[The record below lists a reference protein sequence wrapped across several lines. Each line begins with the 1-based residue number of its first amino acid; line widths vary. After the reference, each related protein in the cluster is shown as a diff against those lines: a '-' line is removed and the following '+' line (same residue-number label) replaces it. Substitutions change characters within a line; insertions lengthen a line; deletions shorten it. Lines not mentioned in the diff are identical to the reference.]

1 MSKAAISN
9 HKGNGININP
19 NSAIIATLSII
30 VVITISLMADRF
42 FSLRNLTNILYQVS
56 ALGLLVLGITPVIIV
71 AQLDLSLVA
80 LMTVSSIIGTLVIS
94 YTGNIYLGIVV
105 MLLIGAAIGAFN
117 GFFVGKMKVVSFIVT
132 LAMMIVGSGVAAYLT
147 KSLTIASLPDE
158 YVWIGQGRIGRIP
171 VAFIIFLIIAIISYL
186 VMNKHYI
193 GRWIYSIGN
202 NVEASKLAGIPIER
216 TIIFVFIFAGLMASV
231 SGIVQSAKLGYAS
244 ASMIRTGT
252 LVNYI
257 AAATIGGISINGG
270 KGNVLGAVFGTFII
284 VIISNAC
291 TFLGVGY
298 YENLII
304 KGSIII
310 LIVML
315 DNIDFSRF
323 MVKK

>member
-9 HKGNGININP
+9 HRGNGFNINP
-19 NSAIIATLSII
+19 NSAIIATLSLI
-30 VVITISLMADRF
+30 VVIIISLMADRF
-42 FSLRNLTNILYQVS
+42 FSLRNLTNLLYQSS
-56 ALGLLVLGITPVIIV
+56 ALGLLVLGITPVIII

-80 LMTVSSIIGTLVIS
+80 LMTVSSIIGTLVINHS
-94 YTGNIYLGIVV
+94 GNIYLGIVV
-105 MLLIGAAIGAFN
+105 MLLLGAAIGAFN
-117 GFFVGKMKVVSFIVT
+117 GFFIGKMKVVSFIVT

-147 KSLTIASLPDE
+147 KSVTIASLPDA
-158 YVWIGQGRIGRIP
+158 YVWLGQGRIGRIP
-171 VAFIIFLIIAIISYL
+171 VAFFIFLAITAISYF
-186 VMNKHYI
+186 VMNKHYV

-257 AAATIGGISINGG
+257 AAATIGGVSINGG
-270 KGNVLGAVFGTFII
+270 KGNILGAVFGTFVI

-310 LIVML
+310 VIVIL
-315 DNIDFSRF
+315 DNIDFSKF
-323 MVKK
+323 GFGK

>member
-1 MSKAAISN
+1 MSNSAISN
-9 HKGNGININP
+9 HKGSGFSVNP
-19 NSAIIATLSII
+19 NSAIISTLSII
-30 VVITISLMADRF
+30 VVIIISLMADRF
-42 FSLRNLTNILYQVS
+42 FSLRNLTNLLYQVS
-56 ALGLLVLGITPVIIV
+56 ALGLLVLGITPVIII

-94 YTGNIYLGIVV
+94 YTGNTYLGILV

-117 GFFVGKMKVVSFIVT
+117 GFFIGKMKVVSFIVT
-132 LAMMIVGSGVAAYLT
+132 LAMMIVGSGIAAYLT

-158 YVWIGQGRIGRIP
+158 YVWIGQGRVGRVP
-171 VAFIIFLIIAIISYL
+171 VAFFIFLIITVISYL

-216 TIIFVFIFAGLMASV
+216 TIIFVFIFAGLMASL

-257 AAATIGGISINGG
+257 AAATIGGVSINGG
-270 KGNVLGAVFGTFII
+270 KGNVLGAVFGTCVI

-323 MVKK
+323 FVRK

>member
-1 MSKAAISN
+1 
-9 HKGNGININP
+9 
-19 NSAIIATLSII
+19 
-30 VVITISLMADRF
+30 
-42 FSLRNLTNILYQVS
+42 
-56 ALGLLVLGITPVIIV
+56 
-71 AQLDLSLVA
+71 
-80 LMTVSSIIGTLVIS
+80 
-94 YTGNIYLGIVV
+94 

-117 GFFVGKMKVVSFIVT
+117 GFFIGKMKVVSFIVT

-147 KSLTIASLPDE
+147 KSVTIASLPDA
-158 YVWIGQGRIGRIP
+158 YVWLGQGRIGRIP
-171 VAFIIFLIIAIISYL
+171 VAFFIFLAITIISYF

-202 NVEASKLAGIPIER
+202 NIEASKLAGIPIER
-216 TIIFVFIFAGLMASV
+216 TIIFVFIFAGLMASF

-257 AAATIGGISINGG
+257 AAATIGGVSINGG
-270 KGNVLGAVFGTFII
+270 KGNVLGAVFGTFVI

-304 KGSIII
+304 KGLIIVV
-310 LIVML
+310 IVVL
-315 DNIDFSRF
+315 DNINFSKKH
-323 MVKK
+323 VKA